1 MGSTT
6 TYGTGE
12 WLVGLP
18 FPAKHPDGIQMTVS
32 ILQASVAW
40 YNGIMNGARAGYSD
54 KTAIQYQNVG
64 GTSDSLSPNT
74 PFIWGTGSR
83 FTWNGSYEIA

>member
-1 MGSTT
+1 MGTTT

-18 FPAKHPDGIQMTVS
+18 FPAKNPDGIQMIVS
-32 ILQASVAW
+32 ILQSTVAW
-40 YNGIMNGARAGYSD
+40 YNGIMNGARAGFVD
-54 KTAIQYQNVG
+54 KTAIQYQNTG
-64 GTSDSLSPNT
+64 GTTDSLSLNT
-74 PFIWGTGSR
+74 PFVWGNGSR